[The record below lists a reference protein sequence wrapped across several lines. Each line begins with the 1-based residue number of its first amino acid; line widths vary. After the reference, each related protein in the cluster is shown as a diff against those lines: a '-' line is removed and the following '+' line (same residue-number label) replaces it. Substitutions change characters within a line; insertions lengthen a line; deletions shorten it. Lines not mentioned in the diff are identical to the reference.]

1 VTTWRDDPWILY
13 ALRPEGALGPVPEPP
28 TVTLKVGLS
37 AVPTT
42 ALLLEIEARAREG
55 DDDALGYA
63 HRDVLA

>member
-1 VTTWRDDPWILY
+1 MPNWRDDPWILY
-13 ALRPEGALGPVPEPP
+13 ALRPDALAPVLEPP
-28 TVTLKVGLS
+28 SVTLKVGLS

-63 HRDVLA
+63 HRDIVA